1 MTMVEMPD
9 KVIQGEVVEATD
21 KVQAP
26 RLLSDLRLAKL
37 NAQYYKLVAVKQ
49 NAESINTQL
58 QMAQMNV
65 NIVQSEFT
73 KELEIAQKSVGV
85 AFKEWDL
92 NTGQLK

>member
-1 MTMVEMPD
+1 
-9 KVIQGEVVEATD
+9 
-21 KVQAP
+21 
-26 RLLSDLRLAKL
+26 
-37 NAQYYKLVAVKQ
+37 
-49 NAESINTQL
+49 
-58 QMAQMNV
+58 MNV